1 MREGLKINKLKDKQ
15 TSPSFAAGGRTW
27 CLTCFP
33 KQDAPPHTHVSL
45 FLECQGA
52 PGITDTAAGVRVAFS
67 LTAYNLSDTTI
78 NITKTPP
85 AAPPR
90 ESVGGDLLALLERPG
105 ATSDVTLVAGGRSFP
120 AHRAIL
126 ASTGYLP
133 LAGHPQLWHAARSE
147 FFARLFD
154 SGMSD
159 SSSREVPLPDADPD
173 ALVLLLRYM
182 YGGVLEACAP
192 AVLRPAAEL
201 ADRLLLPAARASL
214 QQRLVAATCPDRL
227 LDDMAWAE
235 ARGYG
240 TMLAALETLY
250 RRDAAKVPSE
260 QVEALAERSPKLMAR
275 LHLLLLG
282 RG

>member
-1 MREGLKINKLKDKQ
+1 MGN
-15 TSPSFAAGGRTW
+15 AAKNVTRTE
-27 CLTCFP
+27 
-33 KQDAPPHTHVSL
+33 ASHTFWSGQPDWGFSQFIPL
-45 FLECQGA
+45 ARLACEPGFLRAGDGA
-52 PGITDTAAGVRVAFS
+52 LIVRVEVGLGGAQPNRPPAKPSRPS
-67 LTAYNLSDTTI
+67 LPAPAPEA
-78 NITKTPP
+78 PP

-126 ASTGYLP
+126 A
-133 LAGHPQLWHAARSE
+133 ARSD

-159 SSSREVPLPDADPD
+159 SSSREVALPDVDPD

-182 YGGVLEACAP
+182 YGVVVEACAP

-201 ADRLLLPAARASL
+201 ADRLLLPAASASL

-240 TMLAALETLY
+240 TMLAALEPLY